1 MLGGGNPVSGSNPSG
16 VSQGLSYLGKNK
28 YAGWSGEVI
37 ATAGTN
43 GVLFNFV
50 SPSST
55 ALETSMSLMINKTG
69 LGGDESI
76 GFLIKIDGQIVGNY
90 LSERGST
97 FGFMDIDPVVFFI
110 PSQAKI
116 EIEAVTG
123 DSSDITF
130 TACLV
135 CTGVYE

>member
-1 MLGGGNPVSGSNPSG
+1 MLGGGNTVSSGNPSG
-16 VSQGLSYLGKNK
+16 VSQSLAYMGKNK

-43 GVLFNFV
+43 GTLFNFT
-50 SPSST
+50 SPSNT
-55 ALETSMSLMINKTG
+55 ALETTMSLMINKTG
-69 LGGDESI
+69 LG
-76 GFLIKIDGQIVGNY
+76 FLIKIDGQVVGNY

-110 PSQAKI
+110 PAQAKI

-123 DSSDITF
+123 DSSNITF

-135 CTGVYE
+135 CTGVFD

>member
-1 MLGGGNPVSGSNPSG
+1 MLGGGNTVSSGNPSG
-16 VSQGLSYLGKNK
+16 VSQSLAYMGKNK

-43 GVLFNFV
+43 GTLFNFT
-50 SPSST
+50 SPSNT
-55 ALETSMSLMINKTG
+55 ALETTMSLMINKTG
-69 LGGDESI
+69 LGGDESV
-76 GFLIKIDGQIVGNY
+76 GFLIKIDGQVVGNY

-110 PSQAKI
+110 PTQAKI

-123 DSSDITF
+123 DSSNITF

-135 CTGVYE
+135 CTGVFD

>member
-1 MLGGGNPVSGSNPSG
+1 MLGGGNTVSSGNPSG
-16 VSQGLSYLGKNK
+16 VSQSLAYMGKNK

-43 GVLFNFV
+43 GTLFNFT
-50 SPSST
+50 SPSNT
-55 ALETSMSLMINKTG
+55 ALETTMSLMINKTG
-69 LGGDESI
+69 LGGDESV
-76 GFLIKIDGQIVGNY
+76 GFLIKIDGQVVGNY

-110 PSQAKI
+110 PAQAKI

-123 DSSDITF
+123 DSSNITF

-135 CTGVYE
+135 CTGVFD

>member
-1 MLGGGNPVSGSNPSG
+1 MLGGGNTVSSGNPSG
-16 VSQGLSYLGKNK
+16 VSQSLAYMGKNK

-43 GVLFNFV
+43 GTLFNFT
-50 SPSST
+50 SPSNT
-55 ALETSMSLMINKTG
+55 ALETAMSLMINKTG
-69 LGGDESI
+69 LGGDESV
-76 GFLIKIDGQIVGNY
+76 GFLIKIDGQVVGNY

-110 PSQAKI
+110 PTQAKI

-123 DSSDITF
+123 DSSNITF

-135 CTGVYE
+135 CTGVFD

>member
-1 MLGGGNPVSGSNPSG
+1 MLSGGNTVSSGNPSG
-16 VSQGLSYLGKNK
+16 VSQSLAYMGKNK

-43 GVLFNFV
+43 GTLFNFT
-50 SPSST
+50 SPSNT
-55 ALETSMSLMINKTG
+55 ALETTMSLMINKTG
-69 LGGDESI
+69 LGGDESV
-76 GFLIKIDGQIVGNY
+76 GFLIKIDGQVVGNY

-110 PSQAKI
+110 PAQAKI

-123 DSSDITF
+123 DSSNITF

-135 CTGVYE
+135 CTGVFD

>member
-1 MLGGGNPVSGSNPSG
+1 MLGGGNPVGSGNPTG
-16 VSQGLSYLGKNK
+16 VSQTLAYMGKNK

-43 GVLFNFV
+43 GTLFNFT
-50 SPSST
+50 SPSNT
-55 ALETSMSLMINKTG
+55 ALETTMSLMINKTG
-69 LGGDESI
+69 LGGDESV
-76 GFLIKIDGQIVGNY
+76 GFLIKIDGQVVGNY

-110 PSQAKI
+110 PAQAKI

-123 DSSDITF
+123 DSSNITF

-135 CTGVYE
+135 CTGVFD

>member
-1 MLGGGNPVSGSNPSG
+1 MLGGGNTVSSGNPSG
-16 VSQGLSYLGKNK
+16 VSQSLAYMGKNK

-43 GVLFNFV
+43 GTVFNFT
-50 SPSST
+50 SPSNT
-55 ALETSMSLMINKTG
+55 ALETTMSLMINKTG
-69 LGGDESI
+69 LGGDESV
-76 GFLIKIDGQIVGNY
+76 GFLIKIDGQVVGNY

-110 PSQAKI
+110 PAQAKI

-123 DSSDITF
+123 DSSNITF

-135 CTGVYE
+135 CTGVFD

>member
-1 MLGGGNPVSGSNPSG
+1 MLGGGNTVSSGNPSG
-16 VSQGLSYLGKNK
+16 VSQSLAYMGKNK

-43 GVLFNFV
+43 GTLFDFT
-50 SPSST
+50 SPSNT
-55 ALETSMSLMINKTG
+55 TLETAMSLMINKTG
-69 LGGDESI
+69 LGGDESV
-76 GFLIKIDGQIVGNY
+76 GFLIKIDGQVVGNY

-110 PSQAKI
+110 PAQAKI

-123 DSSDITF
+123 DSSNITF

-135 CTGVYE
+135 CTGVFD

>member
-1 MLGGGNPVSGSNPSG
+1 MLGGGNTVSSGNPSG
-16 VSQGLSYLGKNK
+16 VSQSLAYMGKNK

-43 GVLFNFV
+43 GTLFNFT
-50 SPSST
+50 SPSNT
-55 ALETSMSLMINKTG
+55 ALETTMSLMINKTG
-69 LGGDESI
+69 LGGDESV
-76 GFLIKIDGQIVGNY
+76 GFLIKIDGQVVGNY

-110 PSQAKI
+110 PAQAKI

-123 DSSDITF
+123 DSSNITF

-135 CTGVYE
+135 CTGVFE

>member
-1 MLGGGNPVSGSNPSG
+1 MLGGGNTVSSGNPSG
-16 VSQGLSYLGKNK
+16 VSQSLAYMGKNK

-43 GVLFNFV
+43 GTLFNFT
-50 SPSST
+50 SPSNT
-55 ALETSMSLMINKTG
+55 ALETTMSLMINKTG
-69 LGGDESI
+69 FGGDESV
-76 GFLIKIDGQIVGNY
+76 GFLIKIDGQVVGNY

-110 PSQAKI
+110 PTQAKI

-123 DSSDITF
+123 DSSNITF

-135 CTGVYE
+135 CTGVFD

>member
-1 MLGGGNPVSGSNPSG
+1 M
-16 VSQGLSYLGKNK
+16 GKNK

-43 GVLFNFV
+43 GVLFNFT
-50 SPSST
+50 SPSNT
-55 ALETSMSLMINKTG
+55 ALETAMSLMIDKTG
-69 LGGDESI
+69 LGGDESV
-76 GFLIKIDGQIVGNY
+76 GFLIKIDNQVVGKY

-97 FGFMDIDPVVFFI
+97 FGFMDIDTVVFFI
-110 PSQAKI
+110 PAQAKVQ
-116 EIEAVTG
+116 IEAVTG
-123 DSSDITF
+123 DSSNITF

>member
-1 MLGGGNPVSGSNPSG
+1 MLGGGNTVSSGNPSG
-16 VSQGLSYLGKNK
+16 VSQSLAYMGKNK

-43 GVLFNFV
+43 GTLCNFT
-50 SPSST
+50 SPSNT
-55 ALETSMSLMINKTG
+55 ALETTMSLMINKTG
-69 LGGDESI
+69 LGGDESV
-76 GFLIKIDGQIVGNY
+76 GFLIKIDGQVVGNY

-110 PSQAKI
+110 PAQAKI

-123 DSSDITF
+123 DSSNITF

-135 CTGVYE
+135 CTGVFD